1 MESLG
6 RFAVPRG
13 AGFRV
18 FLGRAGDSDR
28 NHSQPRQ
35 RRVQVEPQRLYLLR
49 ARYEADE
56 RDYAE
61 AEARRLNQA
70 EMARLRRSAGN

>member
-28 NHSQPRQ
+28 KSTAS
-35 RRVQVEPQRLYLLR
+35 RVSDECRWNRSGCIYEGS
-49 ARYEADE
+49 YEADE